1 MDDSLK
7 RNGGNYNGEYF
18 GFGVIIVLGVTM
30 FLSPTYQVHDIEF
43 AQIESQVLEGLKQ
56 GNNSLKKMQ
65 EVMSLEEVEKIMD
78 ETADAVEYQ
87 RQISDLLGG
96 SLSDEDEADV
106 SCLIIK
112 FS

>member
-1 MDDSLK
+1 MTVFFFH
-7 RNGGNYNGEYF
+7 R
-18 GFGVIIVLGVTM
+18 M
-30 FLSPTYQVHDIEF
+30 QQVHDIEF

-106 SCLIIK
+106 SCLIIR
-112 FS
+112 FSQYTVHEKNLHGYFYFTFSW

>member
-1 MDDSLK
+1 
-7 RNGGNYNGEYF
+7 
-18 GFGVIIVLGVTM
+18 
-30 FLSPTYQVHDIEF
+30 
-43 AQIESQVLEGLKQ
+43 
-56 GNNSLKKMQ
+56 
-65 EVMSLEEVEKIMD
+65 MSLEEVENIMD

-112 FS
+112 FSKFNIHGKKFINFFFGKYAQFKFDSYFSIIPVFAPLYLFHTFFMGFVFIGTFLHLSLLQLRI

>member
-1 MDDSLK
+1 
-7 RNGGNYNGEYF
+7 
-18 GFGVIIVLGVTM
+18 
-30 FLSPTYQVHDIEF
+30 
-43 AQIESQVLEGLKQ
+43 
-56 GNNSLKKMQ
+56 
-65 EVMSLEEVEKIMD
+65 MSLEEVEKIMD

-112 FS
+112 CSKFNVHGKKIHKIFLFSNLLNLNLIVIFQSSLYVHLCTFFVPFLWVLYLFGTFLHLSLLQLRI